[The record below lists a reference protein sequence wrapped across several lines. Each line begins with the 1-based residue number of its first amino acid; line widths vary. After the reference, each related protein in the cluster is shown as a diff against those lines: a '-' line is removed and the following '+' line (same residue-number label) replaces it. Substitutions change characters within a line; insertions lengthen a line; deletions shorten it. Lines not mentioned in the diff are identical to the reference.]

1 MIDRWSKNGES
12 RWEAW
17 NSALPFS
24 VRHGKAMSMNEF
36 RSHLVSKIFVV
47 VMNICFAQ
55 LTYLITHGSGA
66 LNTISCEVL
75 WTGRG
80 ESWADNHALSENQS
94 MGVWTGRA
102 NIFICVNC
110 RTAVFRIHASTCEAC
125 REYSQRVSFEE
136 EWSTLPMAANL
147 LITSCDQQ
155 RCCLVRSWFATL
167 SRNASALVTIAL
179 RYRDWLLDRSCV
191 FLLSSQTIAKFC

>member
-1 MIDRWSKNGES
+1 M
-12 RWEAW
+12 
-17 NSALPFS
+17 
-24 VRHGKAMSMNEF
+24 
-36 RSHLVSKIFVV
+36 
-47 VMNICFAQ
+47 
-55 LTYLITHGSGA
+55 TYLITYGSGA

-80 ESWADNHALSENQS
+80 ESWADNYALSENQP

-125 REYSQRVSFEE
+125 REYSQGFSFEGG
-136 EWSTLPMAANL
+136 WITLPMAANL

-155 RCCLVRSWFATL
+155 RCCLARSWFATL

-191 FLLSSQTIAKFC
+191 FLLSSQTIATFC